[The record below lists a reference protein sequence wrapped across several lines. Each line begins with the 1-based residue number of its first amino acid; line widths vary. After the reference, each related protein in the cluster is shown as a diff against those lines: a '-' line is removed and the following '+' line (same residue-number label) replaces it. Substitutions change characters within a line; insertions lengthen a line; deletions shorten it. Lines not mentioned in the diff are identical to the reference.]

1 MSSIRE
7 AIVLAGGLGT
17 RLRAKVSNVP
27 KALAPIAGRPF
38 LDWLLDDLRRHGIAR
53 VILATGY
60 GSEMIED
67 RYRAGHSGMSVAISR
82 EEKPLG
88 TGGAIRRACDL
99 TADHQ
104 VLVVNG
110 DTFAA
115 WHPAPLVAT
124 AASTRAP
131 ITLGVKLVIRPDR
144 YGTVILDGSRVV
156 SFREKQPL
164 AEGLVNAG
172 LYLLTP
178 MRIPWPESER
188 FSFEHDVL
196 EPGCRQ
202 ELLAGVV
209 LAGPFIDIGIPDAYA
224 EAQIVIPQWARGI
237 DCLPGIIR

>member
-17 RLRAKVSNVP
+17 RLRGIVSDVP

-38 LDWLLDDLRRHGIAR
+38 LDWLLDDLRRQGITR

-60 GSEMIED
+60 GSELIEH
-67 RYRAGHSGMSVAISR
+67 RYRAGHPGMSVVISR

-88 TGGAIRRACDL
+88 TGGAIRLACRHASDE
-99 TADHQ
+99 Q

-131 ITLGVKLVIRPDR
+131 ITVGLKYVIRPDR
-144 YGTVILDGSRVV
+144 YGTVILAGSRVV
-156 SFREKQPL
+156 SFREKEPL

-172 LYLLTP
+172 LYLITP
-178 MRIPWPESER
+178 KAIPWPAIGR

-196 EPGCRQ
+196 RPGCRQ
-202 ELLAGVV
+202 DMVAGAV
-209 LAGPFIDIGIPDAYA
+209 LAGPFIDIGIPEAYA
-224 EAQIVIPQWARGI
+224 EAQIVIPQWTSGV
-237 DCLPGIIR
+237 DC